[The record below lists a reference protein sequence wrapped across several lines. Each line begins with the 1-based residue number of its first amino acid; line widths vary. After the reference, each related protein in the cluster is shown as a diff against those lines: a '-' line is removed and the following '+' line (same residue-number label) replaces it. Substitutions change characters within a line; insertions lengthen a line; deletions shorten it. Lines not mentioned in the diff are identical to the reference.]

1 MDRLTDGQF
10 DGCGITM
17 LELHLVEDSI
27 VKTLQ
32 STYHGRIAYPK
43 DGEPLQ
49 EKEHEAE
56 TDADAGMESE
66 RAETETPAES
76 APAEKPVAPER
87 ASPPAEM
94 RTN

>member
-1 MDRLTDGQF
+1 
-10 DGCGITM
+10 M
-17 LELHLVEDSI
+17 LELHLVEESI

-43 DGEPLQ
+43 DDEPLQ
-49 EKEHEAE
+49 EEEHEAE
-56 TDADAGMESE
+56 TDVAAEMESE
-66 RAETETPAES
+66 PTETETPAES

-87 ASPPAEM
+87 ASPPAEI